1 MIFMCRKNRDEFD
14 ESKYTFSDNTEIRD
28 GLYTYLLENYIK
40 TQNKSNKTQ
49 HWFKI
54 IFFALVLIVF
64 VGVTFS
70 GIICLLLISSKEEN
84 ITWADVGVALTGFGS
99 ILGVV
104 ILLPTRIS
112 ENLFPATA
120 SKEIIEIVSNM
131 QRYDSRDYNDEKRT
145 NEKKY
150 IIDNV
155 DITLEQN
162 ETLVDD
168 DSKKNVFIKVVE
180 KIRGFFVK
188 NKNKSSDSD
197 NQQK

>member
-1 MIFMCRKNRDEFD
+1 MCRKNRDEFD